1 MSVRSCEQIVQ
12 DLADLLHE
20 FNGKEYSGKIGAK
33 TLFFGD
39 LGMVSID
46 AVILAEMLEH
56 FYNRSFPF
64 SQFLSAIGRQGMRDI
79 EIGELAMF
87 LHAKM
92 SSSGGGVSHADDRA
106 QRPALSLSTKRTW

>member
-20 FNGKEYSGKIGAK
+20 FNGKEYSGNIGAK

-92 SSSGGGVSHADDRA
+92 SSSGGEE
-106 QRPALSLSTKRTW
+106 

>member
-1 MSVRSCEQIVQ
+1 MSVRSWEQIVQ
-12 DLADLLHE
+12 DLANLLHE
-20 FNGKEYSGKIGAK
+20 FNGKEYSGNIGAE

-46 AVILAEMLEH
+46 AVILAEMLER

-64 SQFLSAIGRQGMRDI
+64 SQFLSAIGRHGMRDI

-92 SSSGGGVSHADDRA
+92 SSSGGEE
-106 QRPALSLSTKRTW
+106 

>member
-1 MSVRSCEQIVQ
+1 MSVRSWEQIVQ
-12 DLADLLHE
+12 DLANLLHE
-20 FNGKEYSGKIGAK
+20 FNGKEYSGNIGAK

-46 AVILAEMLEH
+46 AVILAETLER

-64 SQFLSAIGRQGMRDI
+64 SQFLSAIARQGMRDI

-92 SSSGGGVSHADDRA
+92 SSSGGEE
-106 QRPALSLSTKRTW
+106 